1 MTILISLFITFS
13 SNFEILAQFLFSTV
27 VCLLLYVTGKGSQWR
42 TQEQKRRS
50 NFHIKGH
57 RSVGKYPA
65 LPSWPASPGNLPRT
79 TCRYRLYRDTPGLHL
94 SFFLFAGTVRDH
106 EIHFKENKYVT
117 GTTVTKEPFINYHVI
132 YFVFVCIFFL
142 AYTTEQERLKH
153 RNVPLTKIEVQSV
166 PRG

>member
-1 MTILISLFITFS
+1 MYDSSYFATFS
-13 SNFEILAQFLFSTV
+13 SNFWDLSSVSGFNIC
-27 VCLLLYVTGKGSQWR
+27 CLLLYVTGEGSQWG

-50 NFHIKGH
+50 NFHIKGDW
-57 RSVGKYPA
+57 SVGKYPV

-94 SFFLFAGTVRDH
+94 SFFLFAGTVQDD

-153 RNVPLTKIEVQSV
+153 RNVSLTKIEVQSAPHV
-166 PRG
+166 